1 MFKMF
6 KVAQSRL
13 NRDLELLTKSA
24 NKQEIRSIERVS
36 TQCMLFPTPLSKQ
49 ESAMYG
55 DDFY

>member
-24 NKQEIRSIERVS
+24 HKQEIRSIERVS
-36 TQCMLFPTPLSKQ
+36 TQCMLFPAPLSKQ
-49 ESAMYG
+49 EFAMYG
-55 DDFY
+55 DFY